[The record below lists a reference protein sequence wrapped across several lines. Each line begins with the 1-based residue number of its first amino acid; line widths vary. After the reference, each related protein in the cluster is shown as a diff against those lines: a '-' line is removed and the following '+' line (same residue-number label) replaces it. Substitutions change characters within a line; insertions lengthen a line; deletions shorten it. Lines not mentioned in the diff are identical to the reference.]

1 MCGSPRLPSTFKSEP
16 AARGVVGRQLS
27 DAVPSGAIMALKP
40 RPQSLCGFL
49 SNNWAWYKHWSQLR
63 RTLSLGTLSPGI
75 HHQPGL
81 ESLRVVLYSDRLFL
95 LHSFYPSITSFTVR
109 PALSLGSPLL
119 SPVPS
124 FFYLLQMFT
133 PKTFYTLILPW
144 HRFSRLL
151 ELIPYV
157 CIHMNTSIYR

>member
-1 MCGSPRLPSTFKSEP
+1 MFIYVSVWQPWAHIYLQERTCCKRCGWQTALWCCAF
-16 AARGVVGRQLS
+16 
-27 DAVPSGAIMALKP
+27 GAIMALKP

-81 ESLRVVLYSDRLFL
+81 ESLRVVQSSDRLFL
-95 LHSFYPSITSFTVR
+95 LHSFYPCITSFTAVR

-119 SPVPS
+119 ASCS
-124 FFYLLQMFT
+124 FFLLSFT
-133 PKTFYTLILPW
+133 NVYPKDFLYGNLILA
-144 HRFSRLL
+144 
-151 ELIPYV
+151 
-157 CIHMNTSIYR
+157 